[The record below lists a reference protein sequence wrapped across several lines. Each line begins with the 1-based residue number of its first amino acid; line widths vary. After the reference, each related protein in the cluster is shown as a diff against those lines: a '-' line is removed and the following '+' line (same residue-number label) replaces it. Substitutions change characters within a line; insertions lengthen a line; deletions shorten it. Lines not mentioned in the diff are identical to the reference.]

1 VKVVWL
7 IWMRWVSNSR
17 SNFMIKIGTPMKK
30 LMALLCVLGL
40 LLPTT
45 IGCGDKVEQPEKI
58 EEAPPDDPGDQTQEM
73 EAPK

>member
-1 VKVVWL
+1 
-7 IWMRWVSNSR
+7 MN
-17 SNFMIKIGTPMKK
+17 GTPMKK

-45 IGCGDKVEQPEKI
+45 IGCGDKVEQPETI
-58 EEAPPDDPGDQTQEM
+58 EEAPPEEPDGQQQTM